1 MKTVL
6 LVSWAGLLFTGI
18 VCGSKLFVGD
28 WLLIEPSPFFL
39 WFPAWWFSFGLFT
52 AVFTMACAGCKKDKK
67 REYKTLAWISILSF
81 LGSLLSG
88 RFVLE
93 VYLAQTAIDRPPID
107 YVIMFPWSL
116 YVFTL
121 FLIVFIVSTTTIL
134 LKTKTIKQI
143 KE

>member
-1 MKTVL
+1 MKIVL
-6 LVSWAGLLFTGI
+6 LLSWAGLLFTGI
-18 VCGSKLFVGD
+18 VCGSKLFAGD

-52 AVFTMACAGCKKDKK
+52 AVFTLACAGCKKTKK
-67 REYKTLAWISILSF
+67 GENNVLAWISILSF

-93 VYLAQTAIDRPPID
+93 VYLAQIATDQPPID

-116 YVFTL
+116 YVFVL
-121 FLIVFIVSTTTIL
+121 FLTVFVLSTTTFLI
-134 LKTKTIKQI
+134 KTKTITKI
-143 KE
+143 K